1 MANEFGLRTWT
12 INLRTWIFGFAC
24 LVFKTTYVDT
34 EKSLREGAFSFTKT
48 ALFPPL
54 DKKNVCDKVKGLR
67 ITSERSIVALSE
79 RCLSTLN
86 RGRDLRQQSS
96 YSGCFYGLVERGV
109 SFGREGD
116 GR

>member
-1 MANEFGLRTWT
+1 MGLS
-12 INLRTWIFGFAC
+12 
-24 LVFKTTYVDT
+24 V
-34 EKSLREGAFSFTKT
+34 
-48 ALFPPL
+48 
-54 DKKNVCDKVKGLR
+54 
-67 ITSERSIVALSE
+67 
-79 RCLSTLN
+79 RCLSIIN